1 MATTIPVMQTSQPA
15 ASQLCD
21 YCHQKPKFSNH
32 LYCSK
37 TCAGQAATLC
47 NHCHKKPKYQNFE
60 FCGKNCA
67 ALANPGG
74 KPNRNAAQGG
84 PAPAS
89 QATGGSKPS
98 FQSKGAQKAGGGAGG
113 APATFDPVQLAK
125 LVAQHIP
132 QVQAYMAPIGAAA
145 AAVSQNQQGPLGG
158 GVYAPQVMAPAA
170 QPQTQVPAPVVNPFL
185 DPTGAPGAANG
196 TGAGIPNNFSH
207 TPPGTQPLHIS
218 TKQYTG
224 NQQASDNLE
233 CLIPGCGQPV
243 HIDAKGLKTSEYCSM
258 RHREEAVLSGLRPPC
273 IMCLT
278 LPQSETDY
286 FCSRA
291 CREES
296 MNKQQEYE
304 VVSDP
309 E

>member
-1 MATTIPVMQTSQPA
+1 KAIHS
-15 ASQLCD
+15 
-21 YCHQKPKFSNH
+21 H
-32 LYCSK
+32 L
-37 TCAGQAATLC
+37 
-47 NHCHKKPKYQNFE
+47 QNFASSTVIRNLN
-60 FCGKNCA
+60 FPIIPIAQRPAQVKQPPFVTRLFLSLSRY
-67 ALANPGG
+67 LAIL
-74 KPNRNAAQGG
+74 RIAIE
-84 PAPAS
+84 
-89 QATGGSKPS
+89 
-98 FQSKGAQKAGGGAGG
+98 
-113 APATFDPVQLAK
+113 

-145 AAVSQNQQGPLGG
+145 AAVSQAHAQQGPAAGSTNF
-158 GVYAPQVMAPAA
+158 APQVVA
-170 QPQTQVPAPVVNPFL
+170 QPQTQIPAPVTNPFL
-185 DPTGAPGAANG
+185 DPIGYQQTTAPPGAANG
-196 TGAGIPNNFSH
+196 TGAGIPNNLSH
-207 TPPGTQPLHIS
+207 TLPTTQPLHLS
-218 TKQYTG
+218 TKH
-224 NQQASDNLE
+224 NQQTSDNLE

-243 HIDAKGLKTSEYCSM
+243 HVDAKGLKTSEYCSM
-258 RHREEAVLSGLRPPC
+258 RHRDPADRRHLLPPYREAVLSGLRPPC